1 MTGYQRAGLKQEKR
15 SERER
20 RDALM
25 GRSAPVA
32 NVSRQLQ
39 QIGIS
44 VSSFI
49 TTARAKLSGIPI
61 NHLLLLFTLL
71 LSSMPELQAAA
82 RELVTVK
89 PLAQLAEF
97 PPITASAEVITLN
110 NSQLNAEVTAVILG
124 LPVEIGQVVAPGT
137 PLVLLEKTDL
147 ELALERAKATLN
159 SLEASHALAQ
169 RQLTRTQSLAKKRLI
184 TEEILNQR
192 ETELKV
198 SKAELAVQ
206 RITVKQ
212 QQRALEK
219 TVIRA
224 PFKAIVVERLGQ
236 VGELAMPGT
245 PLIHILDAEQ
255 ILVSAKLQPRD
266 IFSLRNAA
274 TVVFIAENHPYSLKL
289 HRVVPA
295 LDLRER
301 SQEVRLRFTAAPA
314 LIGTTGDLVWRPK
327 TPHLPADLLVRRGNK
342 LGVFVLARERAKFV
356 ALADAHEGQPTKINL
371 PGDTLIIIDGRFT
384 LQDGEAVQVTNLA
397 D

>member
-1 MTGYQRAGLKQEKR
+1 MKVGTG
-15 SERER
+15 
-20 RDALM
+20 
-25 GRSAPVA
+25 
-32 NVSRQLQ
+32 
-39 QIGIS
+39 I
-44 VSSFI
+44 SSFI
-49 TTARAKLSGIPI
+49 TTVKAKLSEMSI
-61 NHLLLLFTLL
+61 NHLLLLLTLL
-71 LSSMPELQAAA
+71 LSSMLEARAAA
-82 RELVTVK
+82 GELVTVK
-89 PLAQLAEF
+89 PLAQLAKF

-110 NSQLNAEVTAVILG
+110 NSRLNAEVTAVILG

-169 RQLTRTQSLAKKRLI
+169 RQLTRAQSLTKKKLI

-245 PLIHILDAEQ
+245 PLIRILDAERT
-255 ILVSAKLQPRD
+255 LVSAKLQPKD

-274 TVVFIAENHPYSLKL
+274 TVTFITGNHHYPLKL

-295 LDLRER
+295 LDFREQ
-301 SQEVRLRFTAAPA
+301 SQEVRLRFTDAPA
-314 LIGTTGDLVWRPK
+314 LIGATGDLVWRPK
-327 TPHLPADLLVRRGNK
+327 SPHLPADLLVRRGNK
-342 LGVFVLARERAKFV
+342 LGVFVLARGRAKFV
-356 ALADAHEGQPTKINL
+356 DLADAHEGQPAKVNL
-371 PGDTLIIIDGRFT
+371 PGDTLIIIDGRFI
-384 LQDGEAVQVTNLA
+384 LQDGNSVQVTNLA